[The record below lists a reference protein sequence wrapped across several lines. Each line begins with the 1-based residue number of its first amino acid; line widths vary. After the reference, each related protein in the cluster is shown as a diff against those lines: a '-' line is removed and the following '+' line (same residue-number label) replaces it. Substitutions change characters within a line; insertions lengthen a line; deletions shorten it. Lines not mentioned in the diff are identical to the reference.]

1 MELLVATNNAGK
13 VRELAALL
21 SGLPVR
27 LLALGEIAG
36 VTEVEETGAT
46 FEENAISKA
55 RGYAVQSGMWALADD
70 SGLEIEALGNRPG
83 VLSARYG
90 GEGTGFDKKMEMLL
104 AELDAAGS
112 DDRRARFVSVIAVA
126 DETGEIKHV
135 ATGTIEG
142 SIAPSPRGTNGF
154 GYDPI
159 FVPDGFE
166 YTFGELSDE
175 IKGQISHRSRASAKI
190 IRFLSGFIGG

>member
-21 SGLPVR
+21 SGLPFR
-27 LLALGEIAG
+27 LLSLGEIAD
-36 VTEVEETGAT
+36 VTGVEETGAT
-46 FEENAISKA
+46 FEENAILKA

-104 AELDAAGS
+104 AEVDAAGS

-135 ATGTIEG
+135 ATGTVEG